1 MNEWMVRCIWY
12 NVHHF
17 LIHEWSWM
25 KWFRKL
31 FLLLNAFI
39 LLYWKLDFRGFELL
53 NCLCYAKEH
62 RLRSNSILHFS
73 VHLIVFNVYV
83 MSRSMLLWVQLQFWF
98 EPYSSH
104 CNGLMI
110 WWITEIGV
118 WSKSNICIHWNHST
132 NIYVEYFWL
141 YTEWLIQ
148 SNSVLRFYY
157 S

>member
-1 MNEWMVRCIWY
+1 MYLIQSPSFLDPWMIVNGMISQTIPITKCI
-12 NVHHF
+12 H
-17 LIHEWSWM
+17 SP
-25 KWFRKL
+25 
-31 FLLLNAFI
+31 LL
-39 LLYWKLDFRGFELL
+39 KTDFRGFELL

-83 MSRSMLLWVQLQFWF
+83 MSRSMLLWVQLQFRF
-98 EPYSSH
+98 DPYSSH

-148 SNSVLRFYY
+148 SNSVLHFYY